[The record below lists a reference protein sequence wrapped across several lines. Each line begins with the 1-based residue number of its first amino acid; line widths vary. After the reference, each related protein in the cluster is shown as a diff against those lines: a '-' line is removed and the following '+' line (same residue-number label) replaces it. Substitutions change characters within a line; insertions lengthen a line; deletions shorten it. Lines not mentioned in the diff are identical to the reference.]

1 MSEAALFEQEN
12 EQLSAVRESVAKI
25 VVGLDGLV
33 ERLMLALLCDGHV
46 LIEGVPGLAKTLTVS
61 ALAQSLGVTFSRI
74 QFTPDLL
81 PGDLI
86 GTLVYNQR
94 TGEFTPHRGP
104 VFANIVLA
112 DEINRSPAKV
122 QSALLEAMQERQVT
136 IGRESYKLD
145 APFLVLATQNPIE
158 QEGTYQLPEAQ
169 LDRFMFKVPVSYPT
183 IEQEHEIMRRMA
195 VSAPV
200 LAVEAV
206 MTGDDLLR
214 MRPSLDAVYTSEDIE
229 KYILHI
235 VAATREPDRHGLAD
249 LSPLIRHG
257 ASPRASIYLA
267 KGARAHALLSG
278 RDYVVPQ
285 DVKSVGMDI
294 LRHRVSVTY
303 KAEADDLASEDIVRR
318 IFDHVAVPG

>member
-1 MSEAALFEQEN
+1 MSELFEQEN
-12 EQLSAVRESVAKI
+12 RQLAAVRQSMAK
-25 VVGLDGLV
+25 VLVGLDDLV
-33 ERLMLALLCDGHV
+33 ERLLIALLCDGHV

-61 ALAQSLGVTFSRI
+61 ALAQCLSVSFSRV

-86 GTLVYNQR
+86 GTLVYNQK
-94 TGEFTPHRGP
+94 TGEFTPHKGP

-112 DEINRSPAKV
+112 DEVNRSPAKV

-136 IGRESYKLD
+136 IGRETYRLE

-169 LDRFMFKVPVSYPT
+169 LDRFMFKVLVSYPS
-183 IEQEHEIMRRMA
+183 IEEEHEIMKRMSVA
-195 VSAPV
+195 APT
-200 LAVEAV
+200 LTAEPV
-206 MTGDDLLR
+206 MTGAELLA
-214 MRPSLDAVYTSEDIE
+214 MRPVLDTVHTSEDIE

-235 VAATREPDRHGLAD
+235 VAATREPEQFELPELRA
-249 LSPLIRHG
+249 LIRHG
-257 ASPRASIYLA
+257 SSPRASIYLA
-267 KGARAHALLSG
+267 KAARAQALLAG

-285 DVKSVGMDI
+285 DVKSIGMDV

-303 KAEADDLASEDIVRR
+303 KAEADDLTSEDIIRR
-318 IFDHVAVPG
+318 IFDHVSVPG